1 MVSLP
6 KPPSSSHETTTT
18 VARKIWDVIVV
29 GGGLSGLVLGHGL
42 QQQAQPALEW
52 KLLEARSVLGGRLA
66 NPLPTTNTKST
77 TDAIDMGGAWIWPSH
92 QPHMR
97 KLVDDLNLTTFV
109 QPDDASSTRIQG
121 GAVQLV
127 HALRAQIEQQQ
138 QARDDDDEEPRIVL
152 NTPVTKCTLVKE
164 STNDGQRLIQ
174 LETTNNDKDKDEPS
188 LVWARR
194 VVFCVP
200 PKLVEK
206 HVEFDP
212 PVSMAKQR
220 AWAASPT
227 WMAGVTKVALVY
239 AHKFW
244 KSDSSNMGL
253 PRGPGAPAFQ
263 VYDSSTTVVDNDD
276 SSVSALTFFT
286 LPSNNTANDA
296 LHDNAVLARQVA
308 TQMVHVWT
316 HLQEPQAAQQALSYT
331 HYHVQRW
338 PLERYIS
345 EDAAPTT
352 IHPHPHPL
360 RALST
365 LEWNGLLEFAGS
377 ETDWHS
383 PGVMEGAVSAAN
395 RVLKSL
401 VSSWQQPQESTAKQC
416 TEQQHA

>member
-6 KPPSSSHETTTT
+6 KPPSSSSHETTTT

-66 NPLPTTNTKST
+66 NPLSTTNTNT
-77 TDAIDMGGAWIWPSH
+77 ADAIDMGGAWIWPSH

-97 KLVDDLNLTTFV
+97 KLVHDLNLTTFV

-138 QARDDDDEEPRIVL
+138 ARDDDDEEPRVVL

-164 STNDGQRLIQ
+164 PTNDGQPLIQ
-174 LETTNNDKDKDEPS
+174 LETTTNNDNEPS

-220 AWAASPT
+220 AWAASHT

-239 AHKFW
+239 ATQFW
-244 KSDSSNMGL
+244 NLDSSNMGL

-308 TQMVHVWT
+308 TQMARVWT
-316 HLQEPQAAQQALSYT
+316 HLQEPQAAQHALSYT
-331 HYHVQRW
+331 HFHVQRW
-338 PLERYIS
+338 PLERYVS

-383 PGVMEGAVSAAN
+383 PGVMEGAVSAAK
-395 RVLKSL
+395 RVLKSV
-401 VSSWQQPQESTAKQC
+401 VSSWQPESAAKQC